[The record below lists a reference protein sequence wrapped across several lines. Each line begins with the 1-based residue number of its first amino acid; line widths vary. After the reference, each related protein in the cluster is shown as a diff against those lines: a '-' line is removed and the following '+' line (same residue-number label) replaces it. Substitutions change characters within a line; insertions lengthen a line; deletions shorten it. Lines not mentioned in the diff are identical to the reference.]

1 MQSRCKQLLLASIIG
16 LSLAGCGG
24 SSSTDPVTP
33 PTENTIQKR
42 VAALIS
48 TSTGNSIA
56 HANIKIAG
64 QSFTT
69 DVAGKANFT
78 VNIPQNEEYV
88 VVQIEKAGFVSQS
101 VRFKAKELE
110 NINARLIAVK
120 NVIEVPAI
128 EKAQVIESSELNA
141 SITLPA
147 NAFVRPNGEV
157 ATGKVTVEFS
167 PWNIQGDDLNA
178 MPANGVAQNAQNEIV
193 NLISAGMISAT
204 FKNEQGETLQ
214 LAQGKTAELRMDLPV
229 GSIDNQEMLIGTE
242 IPMWYFDES
251 KGLWV
256 EEGVGYV
263 VDSRQS
269 ATGLAVQATVEH
281 FSTWN
286 WDFQYEGAATVF
298 VECFAD
304 NVAAPCYVT
313 ANATLTDNSKITRT
327 GYVPAEGIQIVNM
340 PSAGRIDW
348 LASHPNN
355 DTLSEVSSVIPD
367 RVRIDLVPA
376 KTNNLVRCL
385 KDNQAIDC
393 VVTLNGRDY
402 SIGKEGSIVR
412 TSLDA
417 TQLQWQARGQYVE
430 GETAVYSYTG
440 WAVSNTTE
448 EVTILLDQQTKLF
461 DKTPFDLRCNLG
473 GEINLTCN
481 VYMYMGTYGDEG
493 SDSEGLSVE
502 KTYSLPINQSLM
514 VYLPVRASSNN
525 EPNFWIEAA
534 RAYVNKGNL
543 QRYGYL
549 EYEGLTQNK
558 LHFNF
563 DTLDESWCDGEY
575 VDRDIEVPRLVDD
588 QNNCWSIPQ

>member
-1 MQSRCKQLLLASIIG
+1 MNMQWKKILLATMLG
-16 LSLAGCGG
+16 VALTGCG
-24 SSSTDPVTP
+24 SSSNDTHVP
-33 PTENTIQKR
+33 PSENTIQQQMS
-42 VAALIS
+42 ALIL
-48 TSTGNSIA
+48 TSSGNSIRNA
-56 HANIKIAG
+56 TIKIAG

-78 VNIPQNEEYV
+78 VNIPQNDEYV

-101 VRFKAKELE
+101 VRFKATELE

-167 PWNIQGDDLNA
+167 PWDIQGDDLNA

-193 NLISAGMISAT
+193 NLISAGMISVT

-229 GSIDNQEMLIGTE
+229 GSIDNQGMSIGTE

-256 EEGVGYV
+256 EDGVGYV
-263 VDSRQS
+263 VESNQS

-286 WDFQYEGAATVF
+286 WDFQYQGAATVF
-298 VECFAD
+298 VECFAE
-304 NVAAPCYVT
+304 NVAAPCHVT

-348 LASHPNN
+348 LASHPND

-417 TQLQWQARGQYVE
+417 TQLQWQARAQYVE
-430 GETAVYSYTG
+430 GETAVYSHTG

-461 DKTPFDLRCNLG
+461 DKTPFDLRCDLDN
-473 GEINLTCN
+473 ETDLTCN
-481 VYMYMGTYGDEG
+481 VQMYMGTYGNDG
-493 SDSEGLSVE
+493 SDSEGLSVS

-514 VYLPVRASSNN
+514 VYLPVRPSSNN
-525 EPNFWIEAA
+525 QLNFWMEAW
-534 RAYVNKGNL
+534 AYVNKGNL
-543 QRYGYL
+543 QRQGYL

-558 LHFNF
+558 IYFNF
-563 DTLDESWCDGEY
+563 NDSSWCDGEY